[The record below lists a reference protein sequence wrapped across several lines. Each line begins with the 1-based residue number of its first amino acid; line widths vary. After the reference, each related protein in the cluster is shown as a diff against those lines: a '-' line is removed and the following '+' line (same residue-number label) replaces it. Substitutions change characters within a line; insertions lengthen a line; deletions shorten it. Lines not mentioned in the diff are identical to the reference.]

1 VASVLLICHGGLA
14 ASLVDIAH
22 MIVGASERAAPISF
36 LPGMGPDDL
45 SQAIDA
51 ALGTA
56 DERPPVLVLTDLAG
70 GTPARVSA
78 ELLRTVRAE
87 VVTGVN
93 LPMLIEVLLADPN
106 ISVGHGEDG
115 GKHRD
120 RHRVDVAAQPAAADA
135 LVRSLGT
142 GGSWRFPSPTPSP
155 CR

>member
-1 VASVLLICHGGLA
+1 
-14 ASLVDIAH
+14 
-22 MIVGASERAAPISF
+22 MIVGANERAAPISF

-106 ISVGHGEDG
+106 ISVAELAKVAVRAGHDG
-115 GKHRD
+115 VRD
-120 RHRVDVAAQPAAADA
+120 
-135 LVRSLGT
+135 LGQDLRDQ
-142 GGSWRFPSPTPSP
+142 GVIS
-155 CR
+155 